1 MLALAAIIPSGARRS
16 DSAAQQSRASEFA
29 AAEAEELLDTN
40 YSDGT
45 LSVGSHDDPD
55 NPHLQ
60 QYYVQWNVEG
70 DQPIT
75 NCKRIT
81 ITVRRS
87 STLTPA
93 IARLVIL
100 KPQTEVDRDPPSAH
114 PRIRTRRADRRALAL
129 AGTLAVVAFTVFYN
143 TQRAT
148 AASPTSSRTARTA
161 APRSSCSSATCAWR
175 DPVGSA

>member
-1 MLALAAIIPSGARRS
+1 MIELLIALAIFAVGVLSLAAIIPSGARRS
-16 DSAAQQSRASEFA
+16 DSAGQQSRASEFA

-40 YSDGT
+40 YSDGS

-55 NPHLQ
+55 NPRLQ

-75 NCKRIT
+75 NCKRVT

-87 STLTPA
+87 STLAPV

-100 KPQTEVDRDPPSAH
+100 KP
-114 PRIRTRRADRRALAL
+114 LAE
-129 AGTLAVVAFTVFYN
+129 G
-143 TQRAT
+143 
-148 AASPTSSRTARTA
+148 
-161 APRSSCSSATCAWR
+161 
-175 DPVGSA
+175 

>member
-1 MLALAAIIPSGARRS
+1 MSARSSSTPASRPTAAAGFTMIELLIALAVFAVGVLALAAIIPSGARRS

-100 KPQTEVDRDPPSAH
+100 KPQTE
-114 PRIRTRRADRRALAL
+114 
-129 AGTLAVVAFTVFYN
+129 G
-143 TQRAT
+143 
-148 AASPTSSRTARTA
+148 
-161 APRSSCSSATCAWR
+161 
-175 DPVGSA
+175 